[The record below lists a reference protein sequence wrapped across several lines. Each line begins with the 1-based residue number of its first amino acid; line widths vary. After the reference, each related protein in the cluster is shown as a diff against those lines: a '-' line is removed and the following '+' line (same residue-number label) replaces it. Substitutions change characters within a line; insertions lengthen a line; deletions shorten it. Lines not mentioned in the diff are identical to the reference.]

1 MRRYKKRR
9 RRCPTAE
16 RLPLGASGRKTPAAK
31 TTTTKQRIVRIGTA
45 VERLFAATTPSGRSM
60 ETLSGRRRNAP
71 CASRGNRKP
80 RLRVRERKR
89 NRGNASDD
97 NPITRHGKT
106 RTVPPLGK
114 IKQGN
119 GAVCRKTDSFGREN
133 VERRRGNTGILSKR
147 RRRKFIAGRPVYRK
161 IAA

>member
-1 MRRYKKRR
+1 
-9 RRCPTAE
+9 
-16 RLPLGASGRKTPAAK
+16 LPFGASGRKTSTVK
-31 TTTTKQRIVRIGTA
+31 TATTKQRIVRIGAA

-60 ETLSGRRRNAP
+60 ETSSGRRRNAP

-97 NPITRHGKT
+97 NPITRHEKT